1 MPQMKVLQQLANGIW
16 NRERRIAITG
26 IADGGKTVFLTS
38 LISHISEHDAAD
50 FPFGK
55 NAQIHGYRELHQRK
69 PYSAPFRYAAY
80 RDRLSRLGQW
90 PEKTRDCLHYSCE
103 FGRSDWRMS
112 TSRLSFFDFPGERIA
127 DAAIAAMPDY
137 GEWSDHMMRHLM
149 DHSSY
154 EELAKPFLALQ
165 NHETIEREEL
175 IRAYKLTLGRLI
187 LNYKPLISPS
197 TFLLDSRGRMARGT
211 TPEELAEQQVAGLG
225 GVGRETGEPRE
236 FAPLTFEA
244 REANHA
250 LAELMAQNYQA
261 YRDKVVMPIFNE
273 LSRVHRI
280 IVLFDI
286 PMLLAGG
293 VGRYNDNR
301 QILFDLFETLRPE
314 SSLGARLLKTLMFWN
329 RPLDRIALV
338 ATKADMVHPSDIEN
352 GRMEGLLRAM
362 TERAAR
368 MLPSVKIGWFV
379 SSAMVSTRPG
389 STDHTLI
396 GRTIRNNP
404 ERCEMEFDVSPLPEN
419 WPDEWEPGEFS
430 FYRLHPNF
438 PRNHQVPPRQFGLE
452 RIFDF
457 ITRE

>member
-1 MPQMKVLQQLANGIW
+1 MPHMKVLQLANGLW

-38 LISHISEHDAAD
+38 LISHISEHEALE

-55 NAQIHGYRELHQRK
+55 KAQINGYREIHQRK

-103 FGRSDWRMS
+103 FSRSDWRMS
-112 TSRLSFFDFPGERIA
+112 TSRLHFFDFPGERIA

-137 GEWSDHMMRHLM
+137 GEWADHMMRHLM

-154 EELAKPFLALQ
+154 EELAKPFIALQ
-165 NHETIEREEL
+165 YREAIEREEL
-175 IRAYKLTLGRLI
+175 IRTYKQTLGRLI

-197 TFLLDSRGRMARGT
+197 TFLLDSRGRMARGS
-211 TPEELAEQQVAGLG
+211 TPEELAATQTCGLG
-225 GVGRETGEPRE
+225 GLRDTGETRE
-236 FAPLTFEA
+236 FAPLLFEA
-244 REANHA
+244 RENNPD
-250 LAELMAQNYQA
+250 LAGVMAQNYQA
-261 YRDKVVMPIFNE
+261 YRDRVVMPIFDE

-301 QILFDLFETLRPE
+301 QILFDLFETLRPD
-314 SSLGARLLKTLMFWN
+314 SSVGSRLLKTLMFWN

-338 ATKADMVHPSDIEN
+338 ATKADMVHPSDIAN
-352 GRMEGLLRAM
+352 GRLESLLRAM

-368 MLPSVKIGWFV
+368 MLPTVKIGWFTC
-379 SSAMVSTRPG
+379 SAMVSTRPG
-389 STDHTLI
+389 ASDHTLI

-404 ERCEMEFDVSPLPEN
+404 DRAEMEFDVSPLPES
-419 WPDEWEPGEFS
+419 WPHEWEPGEFN